1 MLLRCRADL
10 AQGFRVTRAARSN
23 KVPAHRSRTVA
34 PAQAA
39 PSASGRAR
47 GSSRAQTAADA
58 LQPVVP
64 RLFVSSAHLVSP
76 RSQELSEFEFG
87 LILVSNAFMRWVVRC
102 MAAAGL
108 KDLTPLDVLLLH
120 HVNHRARE
128 KKLADICFMINI
140 EDTHVVAYALKK
152 LVGLGLVQSEKRGK
166 EVLFSTTQ
174 TGQDYITRY
183 REVREA
189 CLVAA
194 LSKEGSENARLGE
207 MAGFLRFLS
216 GMYDQAAR
224 AATSL

>member
-1 MLLRCRADL
+1 MPKPPPRKA
-10 AQGFRVTRAARSN
+10 RAA
-23 KVPAHRSRTVA
+23 
-34 PAQAA
+34 
-39 PSASGRAR
+39 
-47 GSSRAQTAADA
+47 A
-58 LQPVVP
+58 LPPEPVVP

-87 LILVSNAFMRWVVRC
+87 LILVSNAFSRWVVRC

-108 KDLTPLDVLLLH
+108 KDLTPLEVLLLH

-152 LVGLGLVQSEKRGK
+152 LVNLNLLQTEKRGK
-166 EVLFSTTQ
+166 EVLFSTTK
-174 TGQDYITRY
+174 TGQGYITRY

-194 LSKEGSENARLGE
+194 MAKDGNDNAKLGE
-207 MAGFLRFLS
+207 MASFLRFLS

>member
-1 MLLRCRADL
+1 MA
-10 AQGFRVTRAARSN
+10 VIHAR
-23 KVPAHRSRTVA
+23 R
-34 PAQAA
+34 
-39 PSASGRAR
+39 GRAR
-47 GSSRAQTAADA
+47 RTPPAPATEA
-58 LQPVVP
+58 QPVIP

-76 RSQELSEFEFG
+76 KSQQLSEFEFG
-87 LILVSNAFMRWVVRC
+87 LILASNAFSRWVVRC

-108 KDLTPLDVLLLH
+108 KDLTTLEILLLH

-152 LVGLGLVQSEKRGK
+152 LVGLGLIATDKRGK
-166 EVLFSTTQ
+166 EVVYFTTD
-174 TGQDYITRY
+174 TGRAYIERY

-194 LSKEGSENARLGE
+194 LTKEGSENARLGE
-207 MAGFLRFLS
+207 LAAFLRFIS
-216 GMYDQAAR
+216 GLYDQAAR

>member
-1 MLLRCRADL
+1 MSKSARTAAPRVEPRAAARGASKA
-10 AQGFRVTRAARSN
+10 AQPGRAGRGTARAARA
-23 KVPAHRSRTVA
+23 KD
-34 PAQAA
+34 
-39 PSASGRAR
+39 
-47 GSSRAQTAADA
+47 AADLPIA
-58 LQPVVP
+58 AATEPVVP

-152 LVGLGLVQSEKRGK
+152 LVGMDLVQSEKRGK
-166 EVLFSTTQ
+166 EVLFSTTDR
-174 TGQDYITRY
+174 GQQYITRY

>member
-1 MLLRCRADL
+1 
-10 AQGFRVTRAARSN
+10 VI
-23 KVPAHRSRTVA
+23 
-34 PAQAA
+34 
-39 PSASGRAR
+39 
-47 GSSRAQTAADA
+47 
-58 LQPVVP
+58 P

-76 RSQELSEFEFG
+76 KSQQLSEFEFG
-87 LILVSNAFMRWVVRC
+87 LILASNAFSRWVVRC

-108 KDLTPLDVLLLH
+108 KDLTTLEVLLLH

-152 LVGLGLVQSEKRGK
+152 LVGLGLIATDKRGK
-166 EVLFSTTQ
+166 EVVYFTTD
-174 TGQDYITRY
+174 TGRAYIERY

-194 LSKEGSENARLGE
+194 LTKEGSENARLGE
-207 MAGFLRFLS
+207 LAAFLRFIS
-216 GMYDQAAR
+216 GLYDQAAR

>member
-10 AQGFRVTRAARSN
+10 AQGFRVTRAARSS
-23 KVPAHRSRTVA
+23 KVPAHRSRTAA
-34 PAQAA
+34 PAKATPIGA
-39 PSASGRAR
+39 GRAR
-47 GSSRAQTAADA
+47 DRAKAAADSM
-58 LQPVVP
+58 QPVVP

-108 KDLTPLDVLLLH
+108 KDLTPLDVLLMH

-166 EVLFSTTQ
+166 EVLFSTTRA
-174 TGQDYITRY
+174 GQDYITRY

>member
-1 MLLRCRADL
+1 MNMRNP
-10 AQGFRVTRAARSN
+10 RAAKS
-23 KVPAHRSRTVA
+23 PAPRT
-34 PAQAA
+34 
-39 PSASGRAR
+39 R
-47 GSSRAQTAADA
+47 TAAR
-58 LQPVVP
+58 QPAVVP
-64 RLFVSSAHLVSP
+64 RLFVSSSHLVSS

-87 LILVSNAFMRWVVRC
+87 LILASNAFMRWVVRC

-108 KDLTPLDVLLLH
+108 KDLTPLEVLLLH

-152 LVGLGLVQSEKRGK
+152 LVALGLLKTERRGK
-166 EVLFSTTQ
+166 EVLFATTAA
-174 TGQDYITRY
+174 GQDYISRY

-194 LSKEGSENARLGE
+194 LSSEGKDNARLGE
-207 MAGFLRFLS
+207 MASFLRFLS

>member
-1 MLLRCRADL
+1 MRNP
-10 AQGFRVTRAARSN
+10 RAAKS
-23 KVPAHRSRTVA
+23 PAPRT
-34 PAQAA
+34 
-39 PSASGRAR
+39 R
-47 GSSRAQTAADA
+47 TAARRPA
-58 LQPVVP
+58 VVP
-64 RLFVSSAHLVSP
+64 RLFVSSSHLVSS

-87 LILVSNAFMRWVVRC
+87 LILASNAFMRWVVRC

-108 KDLTPLDVLLLH
+108 KDLTPLEVLLLH

-152 LVGLGLVQSEKRGK
+152 LVALGLLKTERRGK
-166 EVLFSTTQ
+166 EVLFSTTAA
-174 TGQDYITRY
+174 GQDYISRY

-194 LSKEGSENARLGE
+194 LSSEGKDNARLGE
-207 MAGFLRFLS
+207 MASFLRFLS

>member
-1 MLLRCRADL
+1 MAATPAPRR
-10 AQGFRVTRAARSN
+10 RTRRPRPEPAAA
-23 KVPAHRSRTVA
+23 AH
-34 PAQAA
+34 
-39 PSASGRAR
+39 
-47 GSSRAQTAADA
+47 
-58 LQPVVP
+58 PVIP

-76 RSQELSEFEFG
+76 KSQQLSEFEFG
-87 LILVSNAFMRWVVRC
+87 LILAGNAFNRWVVRC

-108 KDLTPLDVLLLH
+108 KDLTTLEILLLH

-152 LVGLGLVQSEKRGK
+152 LVGLGLIATDKRGK
-166 EVLFSTTQ
+166 EVVYFTTD
-174 TGQDYITRY
+174 TGRAYIERY

-194 LSKEGSENARLGE
+194 LTKEGSENARLGE
-207 MAGFLRFLS
+207 LAAFLRFIS
-216 GMYDQAAR
+216 GLYDQAAR

>member
-1 MLLRCRADL
+1 MSGTPARRAN
-10 AQGFRVTRAARSN
+10 ATRTSGKPPRPARN
-23 KVPAHRSRTVA
+23 A
-34 PAQAA
+34 AA
-39 PSASGRAR
+39 PGE
-47 GSSRAQTAADA
+47 
-58 LQPVVP
+58 PVAP

-87 LILVSNAFMRWVVRC
+87 LILAGNAFNRWVVRC

-108 KDLTPLDVLLLH
+108 TDLTTLEVLLLH

-152 LVGLGLVQSEKRGK
+152 LVALGVVATERRGK
-166 EVLFSTTQ
+166 EVVYMTTES
-174 TGQDYITRY
+174 GQEHIRRY
-183 REVREA
+183 RDVREA

-194 LSKEGSENARLGE
+194 LSTDGSENARLGE
-207 MAGFLRFLS
+207 LAAFLRFLS